1 MRACFLILV
10 LFSLFFHGGVC
21 EVRLL
26 LTCAIPRLSNRTDEW
41 VRLLAVVLSSDTN
54 KVPIEGTDSHKE
66 LPDAWLA

>member
-1 MRACFLILV
+1 MANLRNTY
-10 LFSLFFHGGVC
+10 
-21 EVRLL
+21 R
-26 LTCAIPRLSNRTDEW
+26 RLSNRTDEW

>member
-1 MRACFLILV
+1 MRACFLF
-10 LFSLFFHGGVC
+10 LFYFLSFSTGAFA